1 MARSTPSLRLA
12 SSIFTPGATFQPS
25 GSAPAA
31 PNMQGGAAARD
42 MVNLGKIFSG
52 YRDAAPDYGK
62 FGQANIAN
70 LGAIERAE
78 QYGDHSIEMAEQ
90 QAHWQGKVDN
100 WNRLNTKAAAGEAQQ
115 NAWKSVGLQ
124 LAGTALGFVSDKR
137 TKHDINPIDDALQK
151 LRELKPVT
159 FKYNEGYNVDSD
171 RLHHGFI
178 AQEYK
183 DVLPDATFYDEVQ
196 DLYSIDPIDVI
207 ALLVRSV
214 QQLET
219 KVARMEAQHALAG
232 VK

>member
-1 MARSTPSLRLA
+1 MARTTPRMAGSVFGPKAMLQL
-12 SSIFTPGATFQPS
+12 SSYNTP
-25 GSAPAA
+25 A
-31 PNMQGGAAARD
+31 PNMQGGAAAAGLA
-42 MVNLGKIFSG
+42 NLGKVFSTF
-52 YRDAAPDYGK
+52 RDSSPDYSK
-62 FGQANIAN
+62 VFQAGIAN
-70 LGAIERAE
+70 DAAIERAE
-78 QYGDHSIEMAEQ
+78 MAGDHAIASAEQ
-90 QAHWQGKVDN
+90 KARWQEKADN
-100 WNRLNTKAAAGEAQQ
+100 WNRLNAKKASGEAQQ
-115 NAWKSVGLQ
+115 NAWLGTGIK
-124 LAGTALGFVSDKR
+124 LAGTALGFLSDER

-151 LRELKPVT
+151 LRKLKPVT
-159 FKYNEGYNVDSD
+159 FKYNEEYSVDSD

-219 KVARMEAQHALAG
+219 KVARMEAQHALVG